1 MIPSDNDLKGSAM
14 ARHPVLART
23 LASTFAALA
32 TTLSLSAA
40 AQSTDALEVAAQQ
53 AAQARD
59 YGRAAQ
65 LLRQAFGMDRTNPG
79 LLAGAAGYDALGGD
93 NDKALAELRQ
103 AIDAGYLDADGAA
116 ADKSFDALRGD
127 ARFQALLVQLRQKH
141 ELESKLYDS
150 DALASPYI
158 ENLSEDEKVAG
169 LSKFWSEVKYNFVYV
184 DTLKAID
191 WDRLY
196 LDYLPKVRAT
206 RSTAE
211 YYKVLME
218 LCARLKDGHTNVYPG
233 PELRNTMM
241 ARPLLSAHLVEGR
254 VLVRRVFD
262 PALQAQGIVPG
273 TEVLEVDGQP
283 VKEYAT
289 RELAPYASAST
300 PQDLERRIYTY
311 SFLSGPLEAAPR
323 VRFRTAAG
331 KTFETS
337 VRRVKLD
344 AYNKAVPGTPPFE
357 FRTLPGNVGYVALN
371 SFGDDQAADA
381 FLAAFDRIAASS
393 ALVIDLRNNGGG
405 NSNVGYRVL
414 ATLAGQPFQTSRWE
428 TRDYRPS
435 YRAWQHTM
443 PNYGEPAPAWPN
455 DIAHAYRK
463 PVAILISSATYSAAE
478 DFSVAFDAMGRGI
491 IAGEATGGSTGM
503 PLFFRL
509 PGGGFARVC
518 TKADTYPDG
527 RTWVGK
533 GIQPTLKVAPTVS
546 DLQKG
551 RDTVLEEAVSALR
564 KQI

>member
-1 MIPSDNDLKGSAM
+1 M
-14 ARHPVLART
+14 ARPPVLAA
-23 LASTFAALA
+23 LAALA
-32 TTLSLSAA
+32 LTLPLAVA
-40 AQSTDALEVAAQQ
+40 AQSTDALESAAQQ
-53 AAQARD
+53 AAQGKD

-65 LLRQAFGMDRTNPG
+65 LLRQAFEMDRTNPG
-79 LLAGAAGYDALGGD
+79 LLAGAAGYDALGG
-93 NDKALAELRQ
+93 NGDKALAGLRQ
-103 AIDAGYLDADGAA
+103 AIDAGYLDADGTA
-116 ADKSFDALRGD
+116 ADNAFAALRGD
-127 ARFQALLVQLRQKH
+127 ARFGALLAQLRQRQQI
-141 ELESKLYDS
+141 ESKLYDS
-150 DALASPYI
+150 DALASPYT

-196 LDYLPKVRAT
+196 LEYLPKVRAT

-211 YYKVLME
+211 YYKVLMA
-218 LCARLKDGHTNVYPG
+218 LCARLQDGHTNVYPG
-233 PELRNTMM
+233 PQLRNTMM
-241 ARPLLSAHLVEGR
+241 AKPLLSTHLVEGR
-254 VLVRRVFD
+254 VLVRKVFD
-262 PALQAQGIVPG
+262 PALQARGIVPG

-283 VKEYAT
+283 VTEYAM

-311 SFLSGPLEAAPR
+311 SFLSGPVDVAPR

-331 KTFETS
+331 KNFETTL
-337 VRRVKLD
+337 RRLTLETYD
-344 AYNKAVPGTPPFE
+344 KAVPDTPPFV
-357 FRTLPGNVGYVALN
+357 FKTLPGNVAYVALN
-371 SFGDDQAADA
+371 SFGDDRAADA

-393 ALVIDLRNNGGG
+393 ALVIDLRNNSGGS
-405 NSNVGYRVL
+405 SNVGYRVL

-455 DIAHAYRK
+455 DAAHAYRK
-463 PVAILISSATYSAAE
+463 PVAVLISSATYSAAE

-503 PLFFRL
+503 PLFLRL
-509 PGGGFARVC
+509 PGGGIARIC

-527 RTWVGK
+527 RKWVGK
-533 GIQPTLKVAPTVS
+533 GIQPSLKVAPTVL
-546 DLQKG
+546 DVQAD
-551 RDTVLEEAVSALR
+551 RDTVLEAAVAALK

>member
-1 MIPSDNDLKGSAM
+1 M
-14 ARHPVLART
+14 ARHPV

-32 TTLSLSAA
+32 ATLSLSAA

-65 LLRQAFGMDRTNPG
+65 LMRQAFEMDHTNPG

-93 NDKALAELRQ
+93 SGKALAGLGQ
-103 AIDAGYLDADGAA
+103 AIDAGYLDADGTA
-116 ADKSFDALRGD
+116 ADNAFASLRGD
-127 ARFQALLVQLRQKH
+127 ARFQALLAQLRQKH

-150 DALASPYI
+150 DALASPYT
-158 ENLSEDEKVAG
+158 EHLSEDEKVAG

-196 LDYLPKVRAT
+196 LEYLPKVRAT

-233 PELRNTMM
+233 AELRNTTM
-241 ARPLLSAHLVEGR
+241 AKPLLSAHLVEGR
-254 VLVRRVFD
+254 VLVRKVFD

-311 SFLSGPLEAAPR
+311 SFLSGPVDVAPR

-331 KTFETS
+331 KTFETTL
-337 VRRVKLD
+337 RRVTLD
-344 AYNKAVPGTPPFE
+344 AYNKAVPDTPPFT
-357 FRTLPGNVGYVALN
+357 FKTLPGNVAHVALN
-371 SFGDDQAADA
+371 SFGDDRAADA
-381 FLAAFDRIAASS
+381 FLAAFDQIAASS

-405 NSNVGYRVL
+405 SSNVAFRIL
-414 ATLAGQPFQTSRWE
+414 ATLAAKPFQTSPWE

-443 PNYGEPAPAWPN
+443 PNYGEPAATWPV
-455 DIAHAYRK
+455 DAAHQYRK
-463 PVAILISSATYSAAE
+463 PVAVLTASATYSAAE
-478 DFSVAFDAMGRGI
+478 DFSVAFDAMGRGLI
-491 IAGEATGGSTGM
+491 VGEPTGGSTGM
-503 PLFFRL
+503 PLFLRL
-509 PGGGFARVC
+509 PGGGIARIC

-527 RTWVGK
+527 RKWVGK
-533 GIQPTLKVAPTVS
+533 GIQPALKVAPTVT
-546 DLQKG
+546 DVQKG
-551 RDTVLEEAVSALR
+551 RDTVLEAAVAALR